1 MTQWQL
7 IRTRTEDA
15 VVGQRRKR
23 KPRDRGVG
31 MRVGLADKCVR
42 SVCSSAQHSTAE
54 TSQPAMDVKAAART
68 PAQAPSRSSYSMDP
82 KVSFWRTAEG
92 GRASICGSSSSS
104 AYVYVDLPP
113 ATGAGD
119 EDLKGAAPPVL
130 SLSFAAKLFE
140 LVLTLVAEG
149 LYAAGDALITD
160 NFRTFIFPHVVYNTF
175 IIVSGIVVTSYL
187 LRIKM
192 QELLVLSM
200 VCQALAVHT
209 LPGNM
214 STGVLQHITYGGYII
229 IVTVT
234 LIGLSTNE
242 RIPRKI
248 DMVYSLTGATLQMAA
263 GSNLIDKVRRI
274 HSWPPLYY
282 NGRACGLA
290 CGSLAIINSA
300 FFLIDFIIPFFDLDD
315 DEDDYYY

>member
-192 QELLVLSM
+192 QELLMRVLGTMAAVMMLTAEGAVLRYCVTAWPKWSEYIEDEQSNPEQLDEE
-200 VCQALAVHT
+200 VKGAGPRRAFLAAHLAVA
-209 LPGNM
+209 
-214 STGVLQHITYGGYII
+214 
-229 IVTVT
+229 
-234 LIGLSTNE
+234 GL
-242 RIPRKI
+242 
-248 DMVYSLTGATLQMAA
+248 LAATHLADVAA
-263 GSNLIDKVRRI
+263 
-274 HSWPPLYY
+274 
-282 NGRACGLA
+282 
-290 CGSLAIINSA
+290 SLARTLRA
-300 FFLIDFIIPFFDLDD
+300 L
-315 DEDDYYY
+315 

>member
-1 MTQWQL
+1 MGTAPTVESGSL
-7 IRTRTEDA
+7 YLTRTPLGPVPDDTVAAYQNADGGCGGRTAQEEEATGPA
-15 VVGQRRKR
+15 VWVCESGWQT
-23 KPRDRGVG
+23 
-31 MRVGLADKCVR
+31 
-42 SVCSSAQHSTAE
+42 SVCGQCAAQHSTAQQRPAR
-54 TSQPAMDVKAAART
+54 QPDSHGR
-68 PAQAPSRSSYSMDP
+68 
-82 KVSFWRTAEG
+82 EG
-92 GRASICGSSSSS
+92 GRPHASAGSKQ
-104 AYVYVDLPP
+104 V
-113 ATGAGD
+113 
-119 EDLKGAAPPVL
+119 
-130 SLSFAAKLFE
+130 FIQ
-140 LVLTLVAEG
+140 VLTLVAEG